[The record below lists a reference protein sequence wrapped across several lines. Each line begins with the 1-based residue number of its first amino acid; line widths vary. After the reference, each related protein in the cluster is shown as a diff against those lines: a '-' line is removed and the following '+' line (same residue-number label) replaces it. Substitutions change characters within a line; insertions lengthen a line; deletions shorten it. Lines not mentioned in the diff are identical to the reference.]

1 MSEEFTE
8 FVKLCHDATSGL
20 TSFDVV
26 IRWLLDKKKLY
37 KDLLLSEG
45 PIHFLLKFKAPIE
58 VLRTLLQV
66 APELPYI
73 EFSDGRTVLHLAA
86 CSSVS
91 VEIME
96 YLLEV
101 NFEAMNR
108 QDSLGNLPVH
118 CAVKHFAP
126 YEVISSLM
134 NHRRTHHGFTTVVNN
149 SLQTLV
155 HIACS
160 CNPSVIDKIQGRF
173 YDKEPLMMKDN
184 NGNLPLHIACSNFL
198 FAQVIPGSYM
208 VRRFIRCY
216 REALQIPNN
225 DGNLPL
231 HIACKTHQQ
240 KGTTLSL
247 LDTKSHEYAFPD
259 AAMVKNKDG
268 KLPLHLACEVNA
280 NIFIIESLLSCYPEA
295 ALVQDND
302 GNLPIHLY
310 CIHNYPALCL
320 KKVEKLLVS
329 NPGTLCVQ
337 NHDRKFP
344 SCYFDVASGEKYFTK
359 AKEAIIKGLSVY
371 LVQLLL
377 MEFKDT
383 SMIYK
388 DSEGNTLLHLACM
401 KSVAEVSIATIAY
414 LVDYFPESCNSVNKD
429 GKTPKD
435 LLKPAASYKDKAG
448 RLLLHRLLAT
458 RNAHWMYTVDLTE
471 SVINFFADAYPNSI
485 TVPDNNDMLPF
496 HHLCLSDW
504 CMTNDLFVLLR
515 RYPDSLKSTP
525 NMVGVVPESKKK
537 KLN

>member
-1 MSEEFTE
+1 
-8 FVKLCHDATSGL
+8 
-20 TSFDVV
+20 
-26 IRWLLDKKKLY
+26 
-37 KDLLLSEG
+37 
-45 PIHFLLKFKAPIE
+45 
-58 VLRTLLQV
+58 
-66 APELPYI
+66 
-73 EFSDGRTVLHLAA
+73 
-86 CSSVS
+86 
-91 VEIME
+91 ME

-101 NFEAMNR
+101 NFVALNR

-134 NHRRTHHGFTTVVNN
+134 NHRRTHPGFTTVVNN

-160 CNPSVIDKIQGRF
+160 CNPSIIDKIRGRF

-198 FAQVIPGSYM
+198 FSQLEPGSYM

-231 HIACKTHQQ
+231 HMACITHQQ
-240 KGTTLSL
+240 KRTTLLL

-310 CIHNYPALCL
+310 CIHNYPALCV

-344 SCYFDVASGEKYFTK
+344 SCYFDVAQGEYYFSK

-371 LVQLLL
+371 VVQLLL
-377 MEFKDT
+377 MEFKDA
-383 SMIYK
+383 SMICK
-388 DSEGNTLLHLACM
+388 DLKGNTLLHLACM

-414 LVDYFPESCNSVNKD
+414 LIDCRPESCNSVNKD